1 MRQELLQDNFNT
13 GQLSRSFIRD
23 GVNGNLDTVFQMIR
37 ITRESVRYDKG
48 LEKFAKELLIKNDL
62 DSYSKP
68 SDIITVIYA
77 YVNNSIKYIQD
88 VAGNVEEI
96 KSPRRTI
103 SDGYGDCDDI
113 AILIAALCG
122 CIGFETVYFIMAGY
136 DNNVNENGFA
146 HIYVR
151 VLEKGQSFTLDATL
165 PNDKAKVNREVKTT
179 IKREIE
185 IFHNVTGL
193 DGVSGIYT
201 NARHTAKKTL
211 KGVIEIMPKIS
222 AFLPID
228 FLSNTA
234 FSTGAEMLA
243 NVNNQRLSLNAV
255 ASRINKQLDEIILE
269 LMKSKIAYDL
279 AKAKAAQ
286 IVAQLTAIE
295 LTKRE
300 QENLD
305 SIKESIKEKF
315 DFIKNFPTYAKEN
328 NIKLVN
334 LSSNAMLIA
343 SAAGLA
349 IGGYAAYKVFF
360 AKD

>member
-1 MRQELLQDNFNT
+1 MRQELIQDNFTT
-13 GQLSRSFIRD
+13 GQISRSFIRD
-23 GVNGNLDTVFQMIR
+23 GINGNLDTVFQMIR
-37 ITRESVRYDKG
+37 ITRDSVRYDKG
-48 LEKFAKELLIKNDL
+48 LEKFAKNLLIENDL

-68 SDIITVIYA
+68 SDIIEVIYN
-77 YVNNSIKYIQD
+77 YVNSNIKYIQD

-96 KSPRRTI
+96 KSPRRTL

-113 AILIAALCG
+113 AILIASLCG
-122 CIGFETVYFIMAGY
+122 CVGFETVYFIMAGY
-136 DNNVNENGFA
+136 GNDTQVSGFA

-165 PNDKAKVNREVKTT
+165 PNDKAKVNREVKA
-179 IKREIE
+179 IDKREIE

-193 DGVSGIYT
+193 DGVSGVITGVKY
-201 NARHTAKKTL
+201 TAKKTL
-211 KGVIEIMPKIS
+211 KGAIEILPKVS

-228 FLSNTA
+228 FLSNSA
-234 FSTGAEMLA
+234 FSAGAEMLS
-243 NVNNQRLSLNAV
+243 NVNNKRLSLNTV
-255 ASRINKQLDEIILE
+255 ASRINKQLDEIIVSLT
-269 LMKSKIAYDL
+269 KSQMAYDL

-286 IVAQLTAIE
+286 IVSQLSAIE

-300 QENLD
+300 AENLD
-305 SIKESIKEKF
+305 VIKESVKEKF
-315 DFIKNFPTYAKEN
+315 DFIKNFPQYAKEN

-343 SAAGLA
+343 SGVGLA
-349 IGGYAAYKVFF
+349 VGGYATYKMFF